1 MGVAKAKKMPKKTLT
16 QKINRYGPT
25 KENTLL
31 KIEDLNKG
39 LDWVDDIAGQ
49 SYTAFTYFRESMEST
64 DQELF
69 NAVVTPYNLTDE
81 QEKKEIVRHYRALLR
96 TLREKLKKGD
106 RELLRTA
113 FEMAADA
120 HKTMRRKS
128 GEPYILHP
136 IAVAMIAADEI
147 GLGVRS
153 TICALLHDTVED
165 TDITLED
172 IKREF
177 GNEIAKI
184 VDGLTKIA
192 TVMDTNSSQQAEN
205 FKKILLTLTDDPRV
219 ILIKLADRLHNMR
232 TMDSM
237 KQEKQLKI
245 ASETIWVYAP
255 LAHRMG
261 LYNIKTE
268 LEDLSMKYLE
278 PDKYHEI
285 ARKLADTKRERTK
298 YINEFIKPLKEKLS
312 HSGLQFDM
320 YGRPKSIHSIWNK
333 IKKKGVSF
341 EEVYDLFAIRI
352 ILDVPLEKEKEE
364 CWKVYSMVTDEY
376 LPSPE
381 RLRDWLSNPKS
392 NGYEA
397 LHTTVMGP
405 QGKWVEVQIR
415 SKRMNEIAE
424 KGLAA
429 HFKYKEGT
437 QSEDRFDKWFIQIR
451 EALGNQEEE
460 SIDFLQDF
468 KTSFLAEE
476 IYVYTPKGE
485 VKMLPVN
492 SSALDFAFYI
502 HTAIG
507 SKCIGAKVN
516 HKLVPISHKL
526 RSGDQIEIITS
537 NKQKPSEDWLNN
549 VVTAKAKNSI
559 KDALREEK
567 KIISEEGKY
576 TAQRKLEGI
585 GAAYNPYN
593 LDQLVNFYKLPSQLD
608 LLYKIATKSIDL
620 KELKTFQVIGDKI
633 EAPKPVVV
641 APDPNAEVNTYKP
654 LPKKGDSEL
663 IIFGESSDKIKYN
676 LAKCCNP
683 IPGDDVF
690 GFVST
695 GKGLIIHRTSC
706 PNATQLL
713 ANYGHRVVK
722 TKWAK
727 NKEISFLTGLRII
740 GLDDVGVVNKITTI
754 ISGDL
759 KINIAALTIESK
771 DGMFEGT
778 IKVFVHDKDEL
789 EELVSRIQSLHGIQ
803 KVIRF
808 DTELV

>member
-1 MGVAKAKKMPKKTLT
+1 MDN
-16 QKINRYGPT
+16 I
-25 KENTLL
+25 ENDIHPVI
-31 KIEDLNKG
+31 KNWDL
-39 LDWVDDIAGQ
+39 D
-49 SYTAFTYFRESMEST
+49 E
-64 DQELF
+64 
-69 NAVVTPYNLTDE
+69 E
-81 QEKKEIVRHYRALLR
+81 QEKKEIVRHYRALLKI
-96 TLREKLKKGD
+96 LKSKLKKGD
-106 RELLRTA
+106 KELLRAA
-113 FEMAADA
+113 FEMAANA

-136 IAVAMIAADEI
+136 IAVAMICVDEI

-165 TDITLED
+165 TDVSLDD
-172 IKREF
+172 IKNEF

-184 VDGLTKIA
+184 VDGLTKIS
-192 TVMDTNSSQQAEN
+192 TVMTTNSSQQAEN

-232 TMDSM
+232 TMDAM

-245 ASETIWVYAP
+245 ASETIWVYSP

-278 PDKYHEI
+278 PDKYREI
-285 ARKLADTKRERTK
+285 AKKLAETKRERTK
-298 YINEFIKPLKEKLS
+298 YINEFIRPLKDKLTNT
-312 HSGLQFDM
+312 QYPTEI

-341 EEVYDLFAIRI
+341 EEVYDLFAIRV
-352 ILDVPLEKEKEE
+352 ILDVPLEIEKEA
-364 CWKVYSMVTDEY
+364 CWKVYSLITDEY

-415 SKRMNEIAE
+415 TKRMNEIAE

-437 QSEDRFDKWFIQIR
+437 PSEDRFDKWFIQIR
-451 EALGNQEEE
+451 EALGNQQEEG
-460 SIDFLQDF
+460 IDFLQDF

-485 VKMLPVN
+485 VKMLPTN

-516 HKLVPISHKL
+516 HKLVPIGHTL

-537 NKQKPSEDWLNN
+537 NKQKPTEDWLNL

-567 KIISEEGKY
+567 KSIAEEGKY
-576 TAQRKLEGI
+576 TLQRKLEGL
-585 GAAYNPYN
+585 GASYSPYN
-593 LDQLVNFYKLPSQLD
+593 IDQLVNYYKLSSHLD
-608 LLYKIATKSIDL
+608 LHYNIAIKKNDL
-620 KELKTFQVIGDKI
+620 KDLKLFQVIGDKI
-633 EAPKPVVV
+633 EAPKPILPINASETTVY
-641 APDPNAEVNTYKP
+641 DPTQKTYN
-654 LPKKGDSEL
+654 KKDSEL
-663 IIFGESSDKIKYN
+663 VIFGESSDKIQYS
-676 LAKCCNP
+676 LGKCCNP

-695 GKGLIIHRTSC
+695 GKGLIIHRINC

-740 GLDDVGVVNKITTI
+740 GLDDVGVVNKITNI
-754 ISGDL
+754 ISGVL
-759 KINIAALTIESK
+759 KINIADLTIESTE
-771 DGMFEGT
+771 GLFQGT
-778 IKVFVHDKDEL
+778 IKVYVHDKDEL
-789 EELVSRIQSLHGIQ
+789 EVLVDKIKSLNGIQ
-803 KVIRF
+803 RVDRF
-808 DTELV
+808 DTESV